1 MGEVTANN
9 FLELSGELYEKNKVK
24 WKSLLKKVG
33 LNFDEDIYNDTIIK
47 VYEQLLENEYIP
59 EDVNAYWY
67 KSFLNNI
74 KRGKQY
80 TYISKKEDVDVL
92 ELLRN
97 TPNTIDN
104 SHLYYPTIRLLL
116 KAVKDNYTIEEYHLF
131 KHYYLSPK
139 TTYEDLSK
147 LAGYNVKIKLNNIK
161 KWLKNYLNNIR

>member
-9 FLELSGELYEKNKVK
+9 FLELSGKLYEKNKVK

-33 LNFDEDIYNDTIIK
+33 LTFDEDIYNDTIIK

-80 TYISKKEDVDVL
+80 TYTSKKEDVDVL

-97 TPNTIDN
+97 TPDTIDN
-104 SHLYYPTIRLLL
+104 SHLYYPIIRLLL

-161 KWLKNYLNNIR
+161 KWLKHYLNNIR

>member
-9 FLELSGELYEKNKVK
+9 FLELSGKLYEQNKVK

-33 LNFDEDIYNDTIIK
+33 LTFDEDIYNDTIIK

-59 EDVNAYWY
+59 EDINAYWY

-97 TPNTIDN
+97 TPDTIDN

-161 KWLKNYLNNIR
+161 KWLKHYLNNIR